1 VEGWRE
7 GERQGEGAGEKVP
20 DFTEPSPDQ
29 TLSDDQ
35 GKGFEKW
42 RGSASNPVP

>member
-1 VEGWRE
+1 MEGWRE
-7 GERQGEGAGEKVP
+7 ERGRKRGREEKVP
-20 DFTEPSPDQ
+20 YFTEPNPNQ

>member
-1 VEGWRE
+1 MEGWRE
-7 GERQGEGAGEKVP
+7 GEEGEGVGEKVP
-20 DFTEPSPDQ
+20 DFTEPNPDQ
-29 TLSDDQ
+29 ALSDDQ